1 MGRQKVWH
9 LGILLK
15 KNLMANERK
24 REHVEEQS
32 CQCWLD
38 QIQMQN
44 RHRLRC
50 CSAQVCVDL
59 DLCPQRKTLFSPTQ
73 FKQHATTQARLA
85 HGEGICNTIDSL
97 YLEIVCNRARSKRAT
112 NQQEKCCWACGIGV
126 CRDDNRPR
134 RKIRLSPW
142 QCGLCVVQ
150 QPQAQTI
157 IMVHLTK

>member
-9 LGILLK
+9 LGVLLK

-38 QIQMQN
+38 QVQMQN

-59 DLCPQRKTLFSPTQ
+59 DLYPQRKTLFSPTQ

-112 NQQEKCCWACGIGV
+112 NQQEKCCGLVALASVEMTTVLAAKSV
-126 CRDDNRPR
+126 CPLGNAG
-134 RKIRLSPW
+134 
-142 QCGLCVVQ
+142 CVLCNLKLKPYSVQ
-150 QPQAQTI
+150 I
-157 IMVHLTK
+157 